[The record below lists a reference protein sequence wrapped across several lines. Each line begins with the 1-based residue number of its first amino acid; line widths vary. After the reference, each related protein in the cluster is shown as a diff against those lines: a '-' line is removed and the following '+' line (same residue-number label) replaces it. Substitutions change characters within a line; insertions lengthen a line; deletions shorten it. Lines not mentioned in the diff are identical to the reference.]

1 MDIPKEAM
9 AMVSF
14 RHPADDSNAGTWNQK
29 NVKNLSYTIKQ
40 KIASLFNNKSVVCNG
55 LICSVDERKH

>member
-29 NVKNLSYTIKQ
+29 NGKNAGIWNQKNGKKLS
-40 KIASLFNNKSVVCNG
+40 
-55 LICSVDERKH
+55 